1 MDVQA
6 YFEEWSRLPGETVR
20 MAISTRHE
28 RVRATLERITR
39 GPTKDDSDGAF
50 RSFGV
55 PVPGVDLIVA
65 GRQQPTAIGSFAELP
80 LGGAF
85 GPSFALHFWFYS
97 SVPDWEHPQ
106 TLVAATSD
114 EDVSV
119 ALAIQ
124 KSELVVSVRGQTRGL
139 GLTVQPLLW
148 YSIVLSVESH
158 QDKSEVLAHIKQVK
172 GLPGSAAVRQAR
184 AVLDGAA
191 PSFDKLLL
199 ATRAISPIGS
209 ALDGFNGKID
219 SLTFFDRA
227 LAERECPPLHMEAG
241 KNARLAWSFAEDFR
255 SRDIHEVAERAPNG
269 IIRNGAE
276 RAVTGRNW
284 NGAEDSF
291 VAAPQQYGAIYF
303 HSDDMLEL
311 GVGI

>member
-124 KSELVVSVRGQTRGL
+124 KSELVVSVRGQTRG
-139 GLTVQPLLW
+139 
-148 YSIVLSVESH
+148 S
-158 QDKSEVLAHIKQVK
+158 A
-172 GLPGSAAVRQAR
+172 LPFNPCSGI
-184 AVLDGAA
+184 
-191 PSFDKLLL
+191 PSFSASKVTK
-199 ATRAISPIGS
+199 TRAKFLRTSSRLKAFRGQRPFVKPELFS
-209 ALDGFNGKID
+209 
-219 SLTFFDRA
+219 T
-227 LAERECPPLHMEAG
+227 
-241 KNARLAWSFAEDFR
+241 ARLQALTSFFSRPAR
-255 SRDIHEVAERAPNG
+255 SVPSVQRSTASTARSTA
-269 IIRNGAE
+269 
-276 RAVTGRNW
+276 
-284 NGAEDSF
+284 
-291 VAAPQQYGAIYF
+291 
-303 HSDDMLEL
+303 
-311 GVGI
+311 